1 MPLQTVQWP
10 APSALCSLRHADG
23 CGLRFVL
30 RCERRRVFGLPGR
43 PVRPREAMQSQG
55 AGTGPPLD
63 LSMPLAIGQERGK
76 PQPLHRDGLNA
87 PRSHNLG
94 QKLAKSLL
102 DEEDRSEEDVEA
114 LMTRFLAQ
122 RRVHC
127 CMH

>member
-1 MPLQTVQWP
+1 
-10 APSALCSLRHADG
+10 
-23 CGLRFVL
+23 
-30 RCERRRVFGLPGR
+30 
-43 PVRPREAMQSQG
+43 
-55 AGTGPPLD
+55 
-63 LSMPLAIGQERGK
+63 MPLAIGQERGK